1 MSQINVNNIYN
12 RTGDAGPVIT
22 GPSTVAGALNV
33 TGALTVNGL
42 ITGDGSGITNLPG
55 PGAAQTAKITT
66 ESLVVLGVTTVGVIT
81 SASSIQVTDV
91 YATTLY
97 GDGSNLTGLANTDFI
112 VSVATTTGS
121 LNVTGDTVLQGD
133 LVVNGENTF
142 INAGKLDLRDINIGL
157 ANTTP
162 RLTNSELDGAG
173 ITIYGLNSDIRHSL
187 IVIPNNRM
195 EFSDAIYAPVIYG
208 DGSGITGV
216 TPDPDSVSNKAV
228 MYAMNQVFN

>member
-112 VSVATTTGS
+112 VSAATTTGS

-173 ITIYGLNSDIRHSL
+173 ITIYGLNSNKTLTYSNS
-187 IVIPNNRM
+187 NNRM